1 MSYAYYMLWKYG
13 IIVLHPESNL
23 DLNLKKIGKIY
34 PIGWIGVLKMLWL
47 YSNVFYLILQ
57 NIL

>member
-13 IIVLHPESNL
+13 IIVLHPESSL
-23 DLNLKKIGKIY
+23 DLNIKKIGKIY
-34 PIGWIGVLKMLWL
+34 PIGRIGVLKMLWL

-57 NIL
+57 DIL